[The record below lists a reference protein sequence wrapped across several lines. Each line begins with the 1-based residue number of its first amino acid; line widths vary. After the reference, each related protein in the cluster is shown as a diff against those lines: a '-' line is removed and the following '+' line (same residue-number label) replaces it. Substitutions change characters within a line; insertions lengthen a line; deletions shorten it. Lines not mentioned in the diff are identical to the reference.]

1 MVAQAAVN
9 QGRGERMLEID
20 DHRRKWWV
28 LAAMGGV
35 LGLILLDETVVG
47 VALPTIRDDLG
58 MSQVT
63 THWVVNAY
71 LLVFAG
77 LVVAGGRL
85 GDIIGLRRLFVGGAT
100 LFGLASMMAG
110 LAESSVWLIAA
121 RGAQGVGAAVIFP
134 ASTAILTRV
143 FAPGERGMALGVY
156 AAIGTVFVALG
167 PLVGGFF
174 TDTLSWH
181 WIFWINLPLVA
192 AITLVVLIVWTE
204 PAQVQSARRFDHA
217 GLVTLVL
224 GLGALVFAIMEGPEW
239 GWQHPLIWALLA
251 GGAMLLILFV
261 LAERQAAL
269 PLIELDLFRSPLFT
283 VCSLMLFTAQFSQI
297 AMIVF
302 GALYLQDVLQM
313 SALQAG
319 LAMLVAVGPIP
330 FVAVPAGRIADR
342 FGQHWPSI
350 AGLALTGVG
359 MLLLAGAVAYGRYDL
374 MVVPMLIWGAGIPFM
389 FGPSQRAMMNAV
401 ASDKQG
407 QAAGIGRGAQQLG
420 GTIGMAVCGTLLAM
434 TGAFESVFLVAG
446 CLSLAV
452 LAIDWRVID
461 DQAVSTRPA

>member
-1 MVAQAAVN
+1 MP
-9 QGRGERMLEID
+9 EID
-20 DHRRKWWV
+20 DNRRKWWV

-47 VALPTIRDDLG
+47 IALPTIRNDLQ
-58 MSQVT
+58 MSQIT
-63 THWVVNAY
+63 AHWVVNVY

-77 LVVAGGRL
+77 LVIAGGKL
-85 GDIIGLRRLFVGGAT
+85 GDMIGLRRLFVGGVL

-110 LAESSVWLIAA
+110 FADSSAWMLTA
-121 RGAQGVGAAVIFP
+121 RGVQGMGAAVIFP
-134 ASTAILTRV
+134 ASTAVITRV
-143 FAPGERGMALGVY
+143 FAPSERGLALGIY

-174 TDTLSWH
+174 TDALSWR

-192 AITLVVLIVWTE
+192 AIALVVLVIWTE
-204 PAQVQSARRFDHA
+204 PAEVPRSTRFDQA
-217 GLVTLVL
+217 GLITLIL
-224 GLGALVFAIMEGPEW
+224 GLSALVFAIMEGPEW

-251 GGAMLLILFV
+251 CGAIILTLFV
-261 LAERQAAL
+261 LAEHQAAE
-269 PLIELDLFRSPLFT
+269 PLIELALFRSPLFT
-283 VCSLMLFTAQFSQI
+283 VCSLMLFTAQFNEI

-302 GALYLQDVLQM
+302 GAFYLQDVLQM

-319 LAMLVAVGPIP
+319 FAMLVAVGPIP

-359 MLLLAGAVAYGRYDL
+359 MLLLAVAVAFERYDL
-374 MVVPMLIWGAGIPFM
+374 MVAPMILWGAGIPFM

-420 GTIGMAVCGTLLAM
+420 GTIGMAVCGTLLTM
-434 TGAFESVFLVAG
+434 TGAFEPVFLVTG
-446 CLSLAV
+446 CLSLALMV
-452 LAIDWRVID
+452 VNWRVID
-461 DQAVSTRPA
+461 DQAVTTRPA

>member
-1 MVAQAAVN
+1 
-9 QGRGERMLEID
+9 MLEID
-20 DHRRKWWV
+20 DRRRKWWV

-63 THWVVNAY
+63 AHWVVNAY
-71 LLVFAG
+71 LLLFAG
-77 LVVAGGRL
+77 LVVAGGKL
-85 GDIIGLRRLFVGGAT
+85 GDMVGLRRLFVGGVT
-100 LFGLASMMAG
+100 LFGGASLLAG
-110 LAESSVWLIAA
+110 FAESSAWIIVA
-121 RGAQGVGAAVIFP
+121 RGVQGVGAAMIFP

-143 FAPGERGMALGVY
+143 FAPGERGLALGIY

-167 PLVGGFF
+167 PLVGGFL
-174 TDTLSWH
+174 TDTLSWR
-181 WIFWINLPLVA
+181 WIFWVNPPLGAV
-192 AITLVVLIVWTE
+192 IILVVLLVWTE
-204 PAQVQSARRFDHA
+204 PPPAQRA
-217 GLVTLVL
+217 GRLDGTGLATLVL
-224 GLGALVFAIMEGPEW
+224 GLGALVFAIMEGPDW
-239 GWQHPLIWALLA
+239 GWQHPVIWALLA
-251 GGAMLLILFV
+251 CGIILLALFV
-261 LAERQAAL
+261 VAERQAAR
-269 PLIELDLFRSPLFT
+269 PLIELDLFRSPLFS
-283 VCSLMLFTAQFSQI
+283 VCTLMLFTAQFSQI
-297 AMIVF
+297 AMVIF

-350 AGLALTGVG
+350 AGLALIGIG
-359 MLLLAGAVAYGRYDL
+359 MLLLAGAVAFERYVL
-374 MVVPMLIWGAGIPFM
+374 MVAPMMLWGAGIPFM

-407 QAAGIGRGAQQLG
+407 QAAGIGRGAQQVG
-420 GTIGMAVCGTLLAM
+420 GTIGMAVCGTLLAT
-434 TGAFESVFLVAG
+434 TGSFETVFLAAG

-452 LAIDWRVID
+452 LAIDWRVVD
-461 DQAVSTRPA
+461 DQALRNRAA

>member
-1 MVAQAAVN
+1 MP
-9 QGRGERMLEID
+9 EID
-20 DHRRKWWV
+20 DSRRKWWV

-47 VALPTIRDDLG
+47 VALPTIRDDLQ

-63 THWVVNAY
+63 SHWVVNAY

-85 GDIIGLRRLFVGGAT
+85 GDTLGLRRLFLGGVT

-110 LAESSVWLIAA
+110 LAESTAWILTARSV
-121 RGAQGVGAAVIFP
+121 QGIGAAAIFP
-134 ASTAILTRV
+134 ASTAVITRV
-143 FAPGERGMALGVY
+143 FAPGERGLALGIY

-174 TDTLSWH
+174 IDTLSWR

-192 AITLVVLIVWTE
+192 AIALVILVTWTE
-204 PAQVQSARRFDHA
+204 AAPAPHGSARFDRA
-217 GLVTLVL
+217 GLITLVL

-251 GGAMLLILFV
+251 GAAMILTLFV
-261 LAERQAAL
+261 LAERQSTA

-283 VCSLMLFTAQFSQI
+283 VCTLMYFAAQFNEI

-330 FVAVPAGRIADR
+330 FVAVPVGRIADR

-350 AGLALTGVG
+350 AGLALTGTG
-359 MLLLAGAVAYGRYDL
+359 MLLLAGAVA
-374 MVVPMLIWGAGIPFM
+374 
-389 FGPSQRAMMNAV
+389 
-401 ASDKQG
+401 
-407 QAAGIGRGAQQLG
+407 
-420 GTIGMAVCGTLLAM
+420 
-434 TGAFESVFLVAG
+434 FE
-446 CLSLAV
+446 
-452 LAIDWRVID
+452 
-461 DQAVSTRPA
+461 

>member
-1 MVAQAAVN
+1 MP
-9 QGRGERMLEID
+9 EID
-20 DHRRKWWV
+20 DSRRKWWV

-47 VALPTIRDDLG
+47 VALPTIREDLQ
-58 MSQVT
+58 MSQIT
-63 THWVVNAY
+63 AHWVVNVY

-77 LVVAGGRL
+77 LVVAGGKL
-85 GDIIGLRRLFVGGAT
+85 GDMIGLRRLFLGGVT

-110 LAESSVWLIAA
+110 LAESTAWILAA
-121 RGAQGVGAAVIFP
+121 RGVQGIGAAAIFP
-134 ASTAILTRV
+134 ASTAVITRV
-143 FAPGERGMALGVY
+143 FAPGERGLALGIY

-174 TDTLSWH
+174 VDTLSWR

-192 AITLVVLIVWTE
+192 AIALVILVTWTE
-204 PAQVQSARRFDHA
+204 PVPAHRVARFDKA
-217 GLVTLVL
+217 GLITLIL
-224 GLGALVFAIMEGPEW
+224 GLSALVFAIMEGPEW

-251 GGAMLLILFV
+251 CGAMLLALFV
-261 LAERQAAL
+261 LAERQAAA
-269 PLIELDLFRSPLFT
+269 PLVELDLFRSPLFT
-283 VCSLMLFTAQFSQI
+283 VCTLMYFTAQFNEI

-319 LAMLVAVGPIP
+319 LAMLLAVGPIP

-350 AGLALTGVG
+350 AGLALTGTG
-359 MLLLAGAVAYGRYDL
+359 MLLLAGAVAFERYTL
-374 MVVPMLIWGAGIPFM
+374 MVVPMLLWGIGIPFM

-401 ASDKQG
+401 AADKQG

-434 TGAFESVFLVAG
+434 TGRFEAVFLVTG
-446 CLSLAV
+446 CLSLAL
-452 LAIDWRVID
+452 LAVDWRVVD
-461 DQAVSTRPA
+461 DQMVAQGRG

>member
-1 MVAQAAVN
+1 MP
-9 QGRGERMLEID
+9 EID
-20 DHRRKWWV
+20 DNRRKWWV

-47 VALPTIRDDLG
+47 VALPTIRDDLQ
-58 MSQVT
+58 MSQIT
-63 THWVVNAY
+63 AHWVVNAY

-77 LVVAGGRL
+77 LVIAAGKL
-85 GDIIGLRRLFVGGAT
+85 GDAIGLRRLFVGGVL

-110 LAESSVWLIAA
+110 LAESSAWMLTA
-121 RGAQGVGAAVIFP
+121 RSFQGVGAAVIFP
-134 ASTAILTRV
+134 ASTAVITRV
-143 FAPGERGMALGVY
+143 FAPGERGLALGIY

-174 TDTLSWH
+174 TDALSWR

-192 AITLVVLIVWTE
+192 AIALVVLAVWTE
-204 PAQVQSARRFDHA
+204 PAEVPRSTPFDRA
-217 GLVTLVL
+217 GLITLIL
-224 GLGALVFAIMEGPEW
+224 GLSALVFAIMEGPEW

-251 GGAMLLILFV
+251 CGAIILTLFV
-261 LAERQAAL
+261 LAEGQAAE
-269 PLIELDLFRSPLFT
+269 PLIELALFRSPLFT
-283 VCSLMLFTAQFSQI
+283 VCSLMLFTAQFNEI

-359 MLLLAGAVAYGRYDL
+359 MLLLAGAVAFERYGL
-374 MVVPMLIWGAGIPFM
+374 LVAPMLLWGVGIPFM

-401 ASDKQG
+401 AADKQG

-420 GTIGMAVCGTLLAM
+420 GTIGMAVCGTLLTM
-434 TGAFESVFLVAG
+434 TGAFEAVFLVTG
-446 CLSLAV
+446 CLSLALMV
-452 LAIDWRVID
+452 INWRVID
-461 DQAVSTRPA
+461 DQAVTTRPA

>member
-1 MVAQAAVN
+1 
-9 QGRGERMLEID
+9 MLEID

-63 THWVVNAY
+63 AHWVVNAY

-77 LVVAGGRL
+77 LVVAGGKL
-85 GDIIGLRRLFVGGAT
+85 GDMIGLRRLFVGGVT
-100 LFGLASMMAG
+100 LFGLASMTAG
-110 LAESSVWLIAA
+110 FAESSLWLIAA
-121 RGAQGVGAAVIFP
+121 RGVQGIGAAVIFP

-143 FAPGERGMALGVY
+143 FASGERGLALGIY

-174 TDTLSWH
+174 TDTFSWR

-192 AITLVVLIVWTE
+192 AIALVVLLVWAE
-204 PAQVQSARRFDHA
+204 PAPAHRTGRFDPA

-224 GLGALVFAIMEGPEW
+224 GLGALVFAVMEGPEW

-251 GGAMLLILFV
+251 GGVLLLALFV
-261 LAERQAAL
+261 VAERQAAQ
-269 PLIELDLFRSPLFT
+269 PLVELDLLRSPLFT
-283 VCSLMLFTAQFSQI
+283 VCTLMLFTAQFSEI

-302 GALYLQDVLQM
+302 GALYLQDVLRM

-319 LAMLVAVGPIP
+319 LALLVAVGPIP

-350 AGLALTGVG
+350 VGLALTGIG
-359 MLLLAGAVAYGRYDL
+359 MLLLAGAVAFERYAF
-374 MVVPMLIWGAGIPFM
+374 MVAPMIVWGVGIPFM
-389 FGPSQRAMMNAV
+389 FGPAQRAMMNAV
-401 ASDKQG
+401 AADKQG
-407 QAAGIGRGAQQLG
+407 QAAGIGRGAQQMG

-434 TGAFESVFLVAG
+434 TGAFEAVFLVAG

-461 DQAVSTRPA
+461 DQALRSSPA

>member
-1 MVAQAAVN
+1 M
-9 QGRGERMLEID
+9 REID
-20 DHRRKWWV
+20 DRRRKWWV

-47 VALPTIRDDLG
+47 VALPTIRDDLQ
-58 MSQVT
+58 MSQIT
-63 THWVVNAY
+63 AHWVVNAY

-77 LVVAGGRL
+77 LVIAGGKL
-85 GDIIGLRRLFVGGAT
+85 GDVIGLRRLFVGGVV

-110 LAESSVWLIAA
+110 FAGSSAWILAA
-121 RGAQGVGAAVIFP
+121 RGVQGVGAAVIFP
-134 ASTAILTRV
+134 ASTAVITRV
-143 FAPGERGMALGVY
+143 FAPGERGLALGIY
-156 AAIGTVFVALG
+156 AAIGTAFVALG

-174 TDTLSWH
+174 IDALSWR

-192 AITLVVLIVWTE
+192 AIALVVMAAWTE
-204 PAQVQSARRFDHA
+204 PAHPHRATRFDRA
-217 GLVTLVL
+217 GLITLIL
-224 GLGALVFAIMEGPEW
+224 GLSALVFAIMEGPEW

-251 GGAMLLILFV
+251 CGAMTLTLFV
-261 LAERQAAL
+261 LAERQAAD

-283 VCSLMLFTAQFSQI
+283 VCTLIYFAAQFNEI

-319 LAMLVAVGPIP
+319 LAMLVAVAPVP

-350 AGLALTGVG
+350 AGLGLTGIG
-359 MLLLAGAVAYGRYDL
+359 MLLLAGAVAFERYGM
-374 MVVPMLIWGAGIPFM
+374 MVAPMIVWGVGIPFM

-401 ASDKQG
+401 AADKQG
-407 QAAGIGRGAQQLG
+407 EAAGIGRGAQQFG
-420 GTIGMAVCGTLLAM
+420 GTIGMAVCGTLLTM
-434 TGAFESVFLVAG
+434 TGSFEAVFLVTG

-452 LAIDWRVID
+452 LVINWRVID
-461 DQAVSTRPA
+461 DQAVSTRSA

>member
-1 MVAQAAVN
+1 
-9 QGRGERMLEID
+9 MLEID
-20 DHRRKWWV
+20 ERQRKWWV
-28 LAAMGGV
+28 LAATGGV

-47 VALPTIRDDLG
+47 VALPTIREDLG

-63 THWVVNAY
+63 AHWVVNAY

-77 LVVAGGRL
+77 LVVAGGKL
-85 GDIIGLRRLFVGGAT
+85 GDMIGLRRLFVGGLA
-100 LFGLASMMAG
+100 LFGFASMMAG
-110 LAESSVWLIAA
+110 LAESSVWLITA
-121 RGAQGVGAAVIFP
+121 RGVQGIGAAVIFP

-143 FAPGERGMALGVY
+143 FTPAERGLALGVY

-167 PLVGGFF
+167 PLVGGFL
-174 TDTLSWH
+174 TDTLSWR
-181 WIFWINLPLVA
+181 WIFWINLPLVV
-192 AITLVVLIVWTE
+192 AIALVVLVVWTE
-204 PAQVQSARRFDHA
+204 PAPARRAGRFDHA

-224 GLGALVFAIMEGPEW
+224 GLGALVFAVMEGPEW

-251 GGAMLLILFV
+251 CGVMLLTLFV
-261 LAERQAAL
+261 LAERQAPL

-283 VCSLMLFTAQFSQI
+283 VCSLMLFTAQFNEI

-350 AGLALTGVG
+350 VGLALTGGG
-359 MLLLAGAVAYGRYDL
+359 MLLLAGAVAFERYDL
-374 MVVPMLIWGAGIPFM
+374 MVAPMILWGAGIPFM

-401 ASDKQG
+401 AADKQG
-407 QAAGIGRGAQQLG
+407 QAAGIGRGAQQIG

-434 TGAFESVFLVAG
+434 TGGFETVFLVTG

-452 LAIDWRVID
+452 LVLNWRVID
-461 DQAVSTRPA
+461 DQAVRTRAA

>member
-1 MVAQAAVN
+1 
-9 QGRGERMLEID
+9 MLEID
-20 DHRRKWWV
+20 DGRRKWWV

-63 THWVVNAY
+63 AHWVVNAY

-77 LVVAGGRL
+77 LVVAGGKL
-85 GDIIGLRRLFVGGAT
+85 GDMIGLRRLFVGGVT
-100 LFGLASMMAG
+100 LFGLASMTAG
-110 LAESSVWLIAA
+110 FAESSLWLIAA
-121 RGAQGVGAAVIFP
+121 RGVQGIGAAVIFP

-143 FAPGERGMALGVY
+143 FAPGERGLALGIY

-174 TDTLSWH
+174 TDTFSWR

-192 AITLVVLIVWTE
+192 AIALVVLLVWAE
-204 PAQVQSARRFDHA
+204 PAPAHRTGRFDPA

-224 GLGALVFAIMEGPEW
+224 GLGALVFAVMEGPEW

-251 GGAMLLILFV
+251 GGVLLLALFV
-261 LAERQAAL
+261 VAERQAAQ
-269 PLIELDLFRSPLFT
+269 PLVELDLLRSPLFT
-283 VCSLMLFTAQFSQI
+283 VCTLMLFTAQFSEI

-302 GALYLQDVLQM
+302 GALYLQDVLRM

-319 LAMLVAVGPIP
+319 LALLVAVGPIP

-350 AGLALTGVG
+350 VGLALTGIG
-359 MLLLAGAVAYGRYDL
+359 MLLLAGAVAFERYAF
-374 MVVPMLIWGAGIPFM
+374 MVAPMIVWGVGIPFM
-389 FGPSQRAMMNAV
+389 FGPAQRAMMNAV
-401 ASDKQG
+401 AADKQG
-407 QAAGIGRGAQQLG
+407 QAAGIGRCAQQMG

-434 TGAFESVFLVAG
+434 TGAFEIVFLAAG

-452 LAIDWRVID
+452 LAIDWRVTD
-461 DQAVSTRPA
+461 DQAVRRPA